1 MINGKCTELS
11 QYKKCFIALVKVAL
25 SYPSLKRNLSPGSVT
40 VPCPDKAEV
49 AINPSENDYSG
60 MRSNYNVSVY
70 QSHRLQSK
78 CVFLLM
84 QSSHKEPAVNLKVI
98 HNL

>member
-1 MINGKCTELS
+1 MMNGKCTELS

-25 SYPSLKRNLSPGSVT
+25 SYPSPKGNLSLGSIT

-60 MRSNYNVSVY
+60 M
-70 QSHRLQSK
+70 
-78 CVFLLM
+78 
-84 QSSHKEPAVNLKVI
+84 
-98 HNL
+98 